1 MLNTLL
7 LVAALIC
14 FCVAVFQQAEPYRGR
29 VIAAGLAFWV
39 LALLIPGLR

>member
-1 MLNTLL
+1 MLSTLL

-14 FCVAVFQQAEPYRGR
+14 FGLAAFGVSSKVNL
-29 VIAAGLAFWV
+29 VAAGLAFWV